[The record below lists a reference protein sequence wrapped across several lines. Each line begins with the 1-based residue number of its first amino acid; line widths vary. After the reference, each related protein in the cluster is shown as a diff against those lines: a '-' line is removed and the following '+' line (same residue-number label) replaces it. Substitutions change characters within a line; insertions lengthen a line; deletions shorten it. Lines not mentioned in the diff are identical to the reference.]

1 MRLWWLRSRKGFSA
15 DTEPSHRQP
24 STIRCPRTLGEAR
37 DAGCTLSRLG
47 MLKASVERSGL
58 PASELYAPLGTCSCC
73 YYISHV
79 DQRKE
84 CPLRVLLQYPE
95 VYRKYTCKILTRLMR
110 DLAVWLLKALPPGI
124 VVSEVWTR
132 SNAAL
137 QASPWCCC
145 VLALE
150 IAMVVACAV
159 RVLHGGGVL
168 GLHEEGASLCAGWSR
183 AMSACP
189 YASLSMALLCP
200 DAVLVYCSRMA
211 ESCSPSRGRPQMS
224 CLHGQCGMGNLRQV
238 TYAHPS
244 ARSCRF
250 LNGAGVAV

>member
-1 MRLWWLRSRKGFSA
+1 LHAVASGYAQGLGGAVWSACFRALCAIGDVLMLLLYPACRPTEAVPIESAATNFLR
-15 DTEPSHRQP
+15 
-24 STIRCPRTLGEAR
+24 
-37 DAGCTLSRLG
+37 
-47 MLKASVERSGL
+47 
-58 PASELYAPLGTCSCC
+58 
-73 YYISHV
+73 YI
-79 DQRKE
+79 
-84 CPLRVLLQYPE
+84 
-95 VYRKYTCKILTRLMR
+95 RKYTCTEGAILTWLMR

-150 IAMVVACAV
+150 IAMVVACVV